1 VLPMQEKIRSSWKE
15 IASYLG
21 RSVRTAQRWER
32 ELGLPVRRPSD
43 KESSSVLAFPQQVDQ
58 WLKSIGVGSRQE
70 ILDLPESVAGM
81 PKPQLLA
88 LLRNLLGEEDILFAQ
103 LQEKRSVSRKI
114 LAQLHTLD
122 EKDR

>member
-1 VLPMQEKIRSSWKE
+1 
-15 IASYLG
+15 
-21 RSVRTAQRWER
+21 
-32 ELGLPVRRPSD
+32 
-43 KESSSVLAFPQQVDQ
+43 
-58 WLKSIGVGSRQE
+58 
-70 ILDLPESVAGM
+70 VAGM